1 MAFIAPIFT
10 RLKVTLY
17 TFVGISCTEY
27 FPNSKKSVDN
37 REEFRSRNSIECA
50 FRFTEF
56 RETIPRWSN
65 VQIFYEYIK
74 FHPTRSRDKSTG
86 EFI

>member
-27 FPNSKKSVDN
+27 FPNLKKSVDN
-37 REEFRSRNSIECA
+37 REKFRLCNSVECA
-50 FRFTEF
+50 FRCTEF
-56 RETIPRWSN
+56 RESIAQWSY

-74 FHPTRSRDKSTG
+74 FHPTLSRDRSTG
-86 EFI
+86 KFI